1 MLNIFLKILSVA
13 GIVLLVILAVLLV
26 LLLLVLFFPI
36 TYRADGRREGKNFQI
51 SLGLTW
57 LPAFLRVRFQYP
69 EPGLLTVKLF
79 CFRLLELKLPPEKD
93 DSKKETEKNPADKK
107 QKAETRKTGHNQTTG
122 QQASENQETDTADPR
137 EETDL
142 QADNS
147 QQITDQQAAEI
158 RQDTDTRPA
167 EAQERTDP
175 QADKSQQETDAQ
187 TGETRETGTDS
198 GTADDSRNADNQA
211 AGDGGVFSK
220 KFEKIKYTIH
230 SICDKIK
237 KVWENINYYLSVL
250 TEKETRILIAGIKK
264 RVFRILKAIRP
275 RRGNADILF
284 GTKSPDITGYI
295 YGLYC
300 MLMAGRPEIRVVPD
314 FERTV
319 FEGHYSFSGHIVVFV
334 LLVNVLKIL
343 LNRQLHSLIK
353 KLKKKETEIKEETK
367 NGR

>member
-13 GIVLLVILAVLLV
+13 GIVLLVILAVLFV

-36 TYRADGRREGKNFQI
+36 TYRAAGRREGKSFQI

-57 LPAFLRVRFQYP
+57 LPAFLRVRCQYP

-93 DSKKETEKNPADKK
+93 DSKKETE
-107 QKAETRKTGHNQTTG
+107 
-122 QQASENQETDTADPR
+122 TDTAAPR
-137 EETDL
+137 EGT
-142 QADNS
+142 AR
-147 QQITDQQAAEI
+147 QITESREA
-158 RQDTDTRPA
+158 DTRAA
-167 EAQERTDP
+167 EAQEGTDP
-175 QADKSQQETDAQ
+175 QADKTQQETNQQAAETRQEADTQTTQAQEETGHLTDNSQ
-187 TGETRETGTDS
+187 TGQTLETGTDS
-198 GTADDSRNADNQA
+198 GTADDSRIADNQA

-220 KFEKIKYTIH
+220 KFEKLKYTIH

-250 TEKETRILIAGIKK
+250 TEKETRILIARIKK

-314 FERTV
+314 FERAV

-353 KLKKKETEIKEETK
+353 KLKRKETEIKEETK